1 MTKPDARIQL
11 DLPESDLH
19 LIIYVLESSQDEMH
33 KGPLRHS
40 FGYVEIPND
49 PAEDA
54 AYIEDRVIGTHYSAE
69 DVADAIDQVRNV
81 EALSD
86 RLRKSL
92 PKEEENS

>member
-1 MTKPDARIQL
+1 MKKSDARIQI

-33 KGPLRHS
+33 KGTLLHNC
-40 FGYVEIPND
+40 GYVEIPDD
-49 PAEDA
+49 PADDA
-54 AYIEDRVIGTHYSAE
+54 EFIEDRVIGTHYSAE
-69 DVADAIDQVRNV
+69 EVADAIDQVRNV

-92 PKEEENS
+92 PKEEETP